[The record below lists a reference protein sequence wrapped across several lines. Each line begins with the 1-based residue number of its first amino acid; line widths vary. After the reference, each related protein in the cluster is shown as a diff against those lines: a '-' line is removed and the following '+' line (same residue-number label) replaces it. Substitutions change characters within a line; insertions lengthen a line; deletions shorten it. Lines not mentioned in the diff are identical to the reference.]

1 MCMFCSYWHQ
11 MIGGM
16 GFGLAAILSSSPL
29 AHLIIKQFA
38 SGSSG
43 VSKHHENTNA
53 AFQELWQASQERL
66 RSVLLGSHEIEEKY
80 LLQIGKIFQS
90 FAGLSWCRSCFR
102 WSLCPDILTSSRA
115 LSAMQIQTLPFLGD
129 ACLLYII
136 YIYIFGYIY
145 IWVLGY
151 TVACMPRQHQGLYL
165 LFFKVWTKDMLTGW
179 PRWHEIGIDSHLWS
193 QITFNL
199 ITVVV
204 SAAESDVFLEVSL
217 CWLRVVSHPFQY
229 FFTLTNRH
237 FLWGFHALVVPQAPP
252 YLWSFCGLA
261 MTPSTSKHYGQCVEV
276 IKIPCRLFGSTF
288 LFSVSR
294 RNSHTPFRQTLCDHP
309 NLLSGA
315 ISWRWWCHLQL
326 LPCWVAAWVYGRHG
340 CQWMLRRIRS
350 PPDLDP
356 SLAEEAW
363 TFSELLEPLA
373 LIPQYIVCYRVAGW
387 PVDRNWRR
395 YVLLSSQNTFSWKV
409 CWMPGNKGSTRSS
422 DLCSCGGRLQVWT
435 WWLQNSLSGVDFEV
449 GPVIHRIHDLQKCC
463 LTLVAQVHW
472 IRALYVCNWI
482 YKVRWCCLVEDK
494 GFVHQFVSLLF
505 TMTWWQS
512 GGKPDLDPIL

>member
-1 MCMFCSYWHQ
+1 MCMFCSYWQQ

-43 VSKHHENTNA
+43 VSKHHENINT

-136 YIYIFGYIY
+136 YIYLDIY
-145 IWVLGY
+145 GSLGTQWPVCPGNTRASICSSSRCEQTTCWPVDPVDMKLASTLTFDRRLPSIWSPWLSQLQNQMSFLKSPCAGLGW
-151 TVACMPRQHQGLYL
+151 C
-165 LFFKVWTKDMLTGW
+165 
-179 PRWHEIGIDSHLWS
+179 
-193 QITFNL
+193 L
-199 ITVVV
+199 IL
-204 SAAESDVFLEVSL
+204 SNI
-217 CWLRVVSHPFQY
+217 

-309 NLLSGA
+309 SLLSGA

-356 SLAEEAW
+356 SLAQEAW